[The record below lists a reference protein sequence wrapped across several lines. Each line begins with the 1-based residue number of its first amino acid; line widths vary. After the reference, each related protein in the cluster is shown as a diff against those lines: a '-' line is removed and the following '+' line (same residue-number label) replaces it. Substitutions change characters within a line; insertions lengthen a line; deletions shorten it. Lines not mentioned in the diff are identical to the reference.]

1 MIWGGSWPIGRVIAQ
16 NLPPLLA
23 SAMRYSIALPFFILF
38 AWIAER
44 SLKLGSRKMH
54 LKVAILGVFQVSLYN
69 FFYLS
74 GVRYTSASDATLI
87 ISLTPT
93 LTALIASKVH
103 IDEKLNL
110 AKIIGLM
117 FALTGVALVMLQS
130 PNTDVE
136 DRFLGNFFI
145 FMASLIWATF
155 TVFSKPVLK
164 QVKPMIFTAWGSI
177 YGWIVLVVLALVVDF
192 DYLTADTFVNLD
204 TNVYLGL
211 IYLAILAGA
220 VGNIVFNGTI
230 KKIGSSNTAIF
241 VNFVPVFGITFSV
254 ILLGEAFSLW
264 YLVSFVLIVTG
275 VTIVNRNLILYH
287 PPPDHLS
294 FLKRFKKH
302 KMRDTKNIK

>member
-1 MIWGGSWPIGRVIAQ
+1 MESKRSNLYLAYMALFSVTMIWGGSWPIGRMIAQ
-16 NLPPLLA
+16 NLSPLLLA
-23 SAMRYSIALPFFILF
+23 AIRYTIALPFFLLF

-44 SLKLGSRKMH
+44 SLKLGSGKIH
-54 LKVAILGVFQVSLYN
+54 LKVAILGVLQVSLYN

-93 LTALIASKVH
+93 LTALIASRVH

-110 AKIIGLM
+110 ARVFGLLL
-117 FALTGVALVMLQS
+117 ALSGVALVILQS

-136 DRFLGNFFI
+136 DRMLGNLYI
-145 FMASLIWATF
+145 FMAALTWAMF

-164 QVKPMIFTAWGSI
+164 EVKPMIFTAWGTI
-177 YGWIVLVVLALVVDF
+177 YGWIVLLVLALIIDF
-192 DYLTADTFVNLD
+192 EYIKHDTFVNLD
-204 TNVYLGL
+204 INVYLGL

-220 VGNIVFNGTI
+220 VGNIIFNSTI

-241 VNFVPVFGITFSV
+241 VNFVPVFGLTFSV
-254 ILLGEAFSLW
+254 LFLGEIFSIW

-275 VTIVNRNLILYH
+275 VTIVNR
-287 PPPDHLS
+287 S
-294 FLKRFKKH
+294 GR
-302 KMRDTKNIK
+302 